1 MICIFFHSKPLIL
14 SNGLQANLIRH
25 KEENQHEAHV
35 AKVLVHTPQ
44 RCFYQQKN
52 KNRWSTTDGSKLS
65 DSHKIVTIFS
75 DCHKIVTRWV
85 EVSDSHEL
93 SPYCPQV
100 VSSTRLSSI
109 AVVISNIKGG
119 PVKKPPCVYAQGVSE
134 HVYVCFVCIQSSPNH
149 NLSFIRT
156 FCRSSE

>member
-1 MICIFFHSKPLIL
+1 MICIFFPF
-14 SNGLQANLIRH
+14 QAVDLVKWIASNLICH

-35 AKVLVHTPQ
+35 VKVLVHTPQ

-52 KNRWSTTDGSKLS
+52 KNRWSTTDGWKLA

-119 PVKKPPCVYAQGVSE
+119 PVKKHP
-134 HVYVCFVCIQSSPNH
+134 VCSSGFMQLFWSVLP
-149 NLSFIRT
+149 LRPDAIRIIIFDSFRV
-156 FCRSSE
+156 